1 MIEPVIYEVCIAV
14 EDDDVAYRVEH
25 GFATLPSLA
34 TLVALRDEA
43 ASVFHA
49 LYADHHVGEQ
59 LVYVR
64 RLTPD
69 ETPTNHWEQSTAQGG
84 PTNR

>member
-1 MIEPVIYEVCIAV
+1 MMDEPVIYEVCISV
-14 EDDDVAYRVEH
+14 EADDVAYRVEH
-25 GFATLPSLA
+25 GFSTLPGCA

-43 ASVFHA
+43 AGVFAA
-49 LYADHHVGEQ
+49 LYPEEIVTEQ

-69 ETPTNHWEQSTAQGG
+69 ERAPGEREHSE
-84 PTNR
+84 RR